1 MDNYTDNP
9 VEILSEDECWE
20 LLLSAS
26 LGRLGLSVADEPEI
40 FPVNFVAADKRIV
53 FRTAEGTKLLEL
65 TVNNRVALETDGVG
79 RDEAWSVVVKGTARV
94 LDKEWEIIAA
104 NALPL
109 RPLVP
114 TLKYNFVEIMPVAVT
129 GRKFTLG
136 PEPERNIP

>member
-1 MDNYTDNP
+1 MPTRAQEYSSWDDVAMDNYNDNP

-40 FPVNFVAADKRIV
+40 FPVNFVAADKRLV

-94 LDKEWEIIAA
+94 LEKEW
-104 NALPL
+104 
-109 RPLVP
+109 
-114 TLKYNFVEIMPVAVT
+114 
-129 GRKFTLG
+129 
-136 PEPERNIP
+136 

>member
-40 FPVNFVAADKRIV
+40 FPVNFVAADKRIL

-104 NALPL
+104 NSLPL

-114 TLKYNFVEIMPVAVT
+114 TLKYNFVEITPIAVT